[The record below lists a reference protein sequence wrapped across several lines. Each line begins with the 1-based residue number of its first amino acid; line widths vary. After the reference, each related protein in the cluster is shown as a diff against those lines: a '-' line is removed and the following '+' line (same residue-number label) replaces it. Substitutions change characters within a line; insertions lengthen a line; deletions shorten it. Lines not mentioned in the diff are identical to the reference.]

1 MPAPLDR
8 PAARDLRGLGL
19 LAVYFVGTLLL
30 AAVLAPPV
38 YWWLHGWA
46 AAAAGE
52 AAAGAGPG
60 SEGSAGLAAYL
71 AEKGF
76 PRYFDRVRWLLVLA
90 GLPWLCRTAG
100 LTGRRA
106 LGLVGGRQAWR
117 VLALWLA
124 AGLAMVAGITAGQLA
139 SSSARLREPDPA
151 AIAEVLLL
159 GLAAAALVAFF
170 EELVFRGIV
179 FQLAHRALP
188 AWGSVPLAALVFAAV
203 HFLRVPSSAWPAG
216 TPVPWWSGLAVAWRS
231 VAALPR
237 TLDPAVFAGLV
248 LAGAVLCLIFLRNG
262 TLLAPIG
269 LHAGWVWAAAL
280 HRDLVEI
287 ETPTPAWGGG
297 AMIDGAVP
305 LGLLVLLL
313 VGMILAFRYSAAGLA
328 GPAGRG
334 R

>member
-1 MPAPLDR
+1 VPAPSDR

-19 LAVYFVGTLLL
+19 LAAYFVATLLA
-30 AAVLAPPV
+30 AAVLAPPL

-46 AAAAGE
+46 EAASRG
-52 AAAGAGPG
+52 AAGA
-60 SEGSAGLAAYL
+60 EGLAPYL

-90 GLPWLCRTAG
+90 GLPWLCRATG
-100 LTGRRA
+100 LAGRRE
-106 LGLVGGRQAWR
+106 LGLVGGREAWR

-124 AGLAMVAGITAGQLA
+124 AGLAMVAGIAAGQLA
-139 SSSARLREPDPA
+139 SGSAVPRAPGA
-151 AIAEVLLL
+151 ATVAEVLLV
-159 GLAAAALVAFF
+159 GLLAAALVAFF

-188 AWGSVPLAALVFAAV
+188 AWGSVPVAALIFALV

-216 TPVPWWSGLAVAWRS
+216 TPVPWWSGFAVAWRS

-237 TLDPAVFAGLV
+237 TLDPATFAGLL

-269 LHAGWVWAAAL
+269 LHAGWVWGARL
-280 HRDLVEI
+280 HRDLVEV
-287 ETPTPAWGGG
+287 EAPSAAWGGR
-297 AMIDGAVP
+297 ALIDGAVP

-313 VGMILAFRYSAAGLA
+313 VGMVLAFRYSAAGLA

>member
-1 MPAPLDR
+1 MPAPSDR

-19 LAVYFVGTLLL
+19 LAAYFVATLLL
-30 AAVLAPPV
+30 AAVLAPPL
-38 YWWLHGWA
+38 YWWLPGWA
-46 AAAAGE
+46 EAASSGAAGGE
-52 AAAGAGPG
+52 
-60 SEGSAGLAAYL
+60 GLAPYL

-90 GLPWLCRTAG
+90 GLPWLCRATG
-100 LTGRRA
+100 LAGRRE
-106 LGLVGGRQAWR
+106 LGLVGGREAWR
-117 VLALWLA
+117 VLTRWLA
-124 AGLAMVAGITAGQLA
+124 AGLAMVAGIAAGQLA
-139 SSSARLREPDPA
+139 SGSAVPRAPGAA

-159 GLAAAALVAFF
+159 GLVAAALVAFF

-188 AWGSVPLAALVFAAV
+188 AWGSVPVAALIFALV

-216 TPVPWWSGLAVAWRS
+216 TPVPWWSGFAVAWRS
-231 VAALPR
+231 VAGLPR
-237 TLDPAVFAGLV
+237 TLDPATFAGLL

-269 LHAGWVWAAAL
+269 LHAGWVWGARL
-280 HRDLVEI
+280 HHDLVEV
-287 ETPTPAWGGG
+287 EAPSAAWGGREL
-297 AMIDGAVP
+297 IDGAVP